1 MHYNICILRTENI
14 PDIIE
19 KLTELYQKDKP
30 YVLISQEDIQSGK
43 TNIYLDNKLIDTYNP
58 NEMLKHER
66 KNKNH

>member
-1 MHYNICILRTENI
+1 MHYSICILRTESI

-19 KLTELYQKDKP
+19 KLTELCQKDKP

-58 NEMLKHER
+58 HEILKYGR

>member
-1 MHYNICILRTENI
+1 MYYSICILRTESI
-14 PDIIE
+14 PDIIK

-43 TNIYLDNKLIDTYNP
+43 TNIYIDNKLIDMYNP
-58 NEMLKHER
+58 NEMLEYGR